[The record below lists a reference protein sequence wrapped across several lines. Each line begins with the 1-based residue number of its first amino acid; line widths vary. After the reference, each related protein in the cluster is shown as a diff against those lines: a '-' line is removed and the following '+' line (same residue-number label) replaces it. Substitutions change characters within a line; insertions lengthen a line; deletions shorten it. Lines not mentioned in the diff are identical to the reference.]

1 MNIGL
6 DMMGGDFAPLEAV
19 KGVKLYLEQLSVD
32 SSQLTVNSQLKT
44 DNRQPSTANLLTLFG
59 DQPQIEALLK
69 EHNVPQENI
78 RIVHTSQVIAMEEH
92 PTKALREKQDS
103 SIAVGFGYLAK
114 GLVDAFISA
123 GNTGAMMVGSLF
135 SIKAIEGI
143 QRPTIGAYM
152 PRENGK
158 LGWLL
163 DAGINSDCKPEN
175 LVQFAMLG
183 SIFAEH
189 ILGFENPKV
198 GLINIGEE
206 EGKGNILC
214 QAAYPLLKEEKSINF
229 SGNIEG
235 RDVFLD
241 KADVMVCEGYT
252 GNIILKLA
260 ESIHGLV
267 QRRNVHDEFFDMFEF
282 EQYGGVPVLG
292 VNKPVIIGHGIS
304 HGKAFMNMINIAQ
317 KMIEKDVIGKIKQ
330 QLTGLPAGRQ
340 GNS

>member
-1 MNIGL
+1 MNIGI

-19 KGVKLYLEQLSVD
+19 KGLKLYFEEVLSSKLLVV
-32 SSQLTVNSQLKT
+32 SSEENKNPQLTTNNL
-44 DNRQPSTANLLTLFG
+44 QPTTFTLFG
-59 DQPQIEALLK
+59 DKDQIETLLK
-69 EHNVPQENI
+69 DHAVDTTHI
-78 RIVHTSQVIAMEEH
+78 KIVATSQVIDMHEH
-92 PTKALREKQDS
+92 PTKALKEKQDS

-114 GLVDAFISA
+114 GMLDAFISA

-143 QRPTIGAYM
+143 HRPTIGAYM

-158 LGWLL
+158 LGWLI

-183 SIFAEH
+183 SIFAEQ
-189 ILGFENPKV
+189 ILGIENPRV

-206 EGKGNILC
+206 EGKGNILA
-214 QAAYPLLKEEKSINF
+214 QAAYPLLKEYNNIQF
-229 SGNIEG
+229 IGNIEG

-241 KADVMVCEGYT
+241 KADVMVCDGFT

-267 QRRNVHDEFFDMFEF
+267 QRRNIHDAFFDMFEF

-304 HGKAFMNMINIAQ
+304 HAKAFKNMITMAE
-317 KMIEKDVIGKIKQ
+317 KMVEKDVVGIIKR
-330 QLTGLPAGRQ
+330 QL
-340 GNS
+340 